1 VVTTLSDPAAWIAGL
16 TTFVL
21 VGLCVTLHYE
31 ALNGC
36 NLWLQR
42 LRKRRQRVV
51 VMIGIVLLT
60 HIAEIWVFAL
70 GYWFFGGSEDLG
82 RIAGIEG
89 RVFSEHVYFSAIVYT
104 TVGFGDLIPL
114 GHTRF
119 LAAVEALTALVLIAW
134 SASFTFLEMQRS
146 WGSR

>member
-1 VVTTLSDPAAWIAGL
+1 MTTLSDPSAWIAGL

-21 VGLCVTLHYE
+21 VALCVTLHYE

-42 LRKRRQRVV
+42 VRKRRQRVV

-60 HIAEIWVFAL
+60 HIAEIWVFAF

-89 RVFSEHVYFSAIVYT
+89 RAFAEHVYFSAIVYT